1 MKGQCMRRILL
12 RHRAVNNMADDIIN
26 NADEQDLIKI
36 VEDGKEYVFEE
47 LDRFEL
53 DNGKRYIAIIPLYE
67 DDFPND
73 DEDDGNVII
82 LEVIEENGEQMLVQ
96 IEDEKTFN
104 EVGNIFEDRLI
115 EKYEN
120 DEDTTVEKRDE

>member
-1 MKGQCMRRILL
+1 MRRILL

-53 DNGKRYIAIIPLYE
+53 DNSKRYIAIIPLYE